1 MCATDE
7 LSANGHGEGSGPTST
22 AATGAPK
29 AAMDPPAGAGDLLRA
44 VMTLTV
50 AGLKV
55 CAPVSARPGNGGG
68 RAAHLG

>member
-7 LSANGHGEGSGPTST
+7 LSANEHGDGPGPTS
-22 AATGAPK
+22 AAVAGAPE

-50 AGLKV
+50 AGLKA